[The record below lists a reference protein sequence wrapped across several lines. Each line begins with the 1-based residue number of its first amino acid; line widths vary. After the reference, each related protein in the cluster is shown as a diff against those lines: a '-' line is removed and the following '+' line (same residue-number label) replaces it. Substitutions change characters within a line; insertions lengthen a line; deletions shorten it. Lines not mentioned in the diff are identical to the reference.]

1 MKKSSL
7 TEMQVDVM
15 NTLLAFYQSDEN
27 SYHTLDDIM
36 RGLFNKTDHV
46 FYKRD
51 NIRKCISRLEVYG
64 FIEII
69 NDKPNK
75 YRLSPSGVYC
85 ISAKPVDQIRSEPA
99 ATYEVDTSY
108 YDQIVIDDVSNEIIN
123 SNLDL
128 KFHKDSMSC
137 SEEPVS
143 GELIEQPENDV
154 VVLNT
159 LENDICAII
168 GCIDGVSYKH
178 IKQIASLL
186 NNASVDKCSHSC
198 YNTHTLNDNL
208 NRLLDAFSWF
218 VGASTELTRASTECS
233 EIMKDMI
240 HTFNKDDSNEI
251 G

>member
-1 MKKSSL
+1 
-7 TEMQVDVM
+7 MQVDVM

-27 SYHTLDDIM
+27 AYHTLDDIM

-99 ATYEVDTSY
+99 ATYKASTVHDTEY
-108 YDQIVIDDVSNEIIN
+108 YDQIVIDDLSYEIIN
-123 SNLDL
+123 SVLDL
-128 KFHKDSMSC
+128 GDSMSC
-137 SEEPVS
+137 SAETVS

-159 LENDICAII
+159 LEKDICAII
-168 GCIDGVSYKH
+168 GGIDGVSYKH
-178 IKQIASLL
+178 IKQIALLL
-186 NNASVDKCSHSC
+186 NNTSVDKCSHSC
-198 YNTHTLNDNL
+198 YNTHTLKDNL
-208 NRLLDAFSWF
+208 NRLLDAFSGF
-218 VGASTELTRASTECS
+218 VCASTELTRASTECS